1 MRVFLIASLVTLG
14 QSLLSDISNI
24 QKYKGFFP
32 KESVNQLFEELT
44 NEKVSKIFI
53 GKDYKEIVSIV
64 KLPEFDIYSDYHL
77 TNVDPII
84 VPKIVEKAIE
94 HHIDTSF
101 IDFTSASIFTNIQ
114 NIFGFGFQLLN
125 YVIPLFFLINLIRF
139 FSSGGSPMGPSPM
152 NMNQR
157 GPGTGGPGGFF
168 SRNNMNVKENVIQP
182 NVSLSSWAG
191 SPEVLE
197 ECREAISYLDNKEK
211 FKLLGAEMP
220 KGILLEGPPGTGKT
234 LLAKGIATET
244 NASFIS
250 ISGSEFVELFVG
262 IGASRVRELF
272 TNARNNRP
280 CVIFIDEIDAVGRQ
294 RGTGINMANDERE
307 QTLNQILYEM
317 DGFNNNENIL
327 VLAATNRKDVLDQAL
342 LRPGRFDRIIRVPL
356 PDKFSRE
363 KILDFYLKSRPVEK
377 SLDMNA
383 LAEITS
389 GFSGAQLKNLIN
401 EAAIMSAKK
410 GATCILEEDL
420 FNAFEKLIVGLV
432 KNNMEVSDATK
443 TRVAIHESGH
453 AFLTLVFKRYFELQ
467 KISIKATYN
476 GAGGYTLFTE
486 KPEIKE
492 GGLYTKDILKK
503 RLIITMGG
511 KAAENIYYGE
521 EFVSLGAVED
531 LRQANKLAQQMIGNY
546 GMGNKLE
553 VFFNENVNDG
563 DNPFLGRSL
572 STGSKYSEN
581 TKFMMDNETL
591 NLVVEAYNEAK
602 YILTDYKD
610 KVSEM
615 TELLKNKTTLN
626 LKDLSPITDD
636 LVIDIL

>member
-1 MRVFLIASLVTLG
+1 MHFLQIATLLSCLSLG
-14 QSLLSDISNI
+14 QTLFSDITNI
-24 QKYKGFFP
+24 QKYKSFFP
-32 KESVNQLFEELT
+32 KETINQLFEEIDT
-44 NEKVSKIFI
+44 NKITKIFI
-53 GKDYKEIVSIV
+53 DKDYKQLISSIDALDPDT
-64 KLPEFDIYSDYHL
+64 LPSYHL
-77 TNVDPII
+77 VKVDPIVVPQI
-84 VPKIVEKAIE
+84 VSKAVE

-101 IDFTSASIFTNIQ
+101 IDFVGQSIFTDLQ
-114 NIFGFGFQLLN
+114 NVFGFGLQSLN
-125 YVIPLFFLINLIRF
+125 YVIPLFVLVTILRSF
-139 FSSGGSPMGPSPM
+139 FSGPQPMGGPM

-157 GPGTGGPGGFF
+157 GPQGGGGGFF
-168 SRNNMNVKENVIQP
+168 SRMNNNNNNNMIQP

-197 ECREAISYLDNKEK
+197 ECKEVVSYLENKDK

-250 ISGSEFVELFVG
+250 ISASEFVEMFVG
-262 IGASRVRELF
+262 IGAARVRDLF

-317 DGFNNNENIL
+317 DGFNNNDGIL

-363 KILDFYLKSRPVEK
+363 KILDFYFNSRPIEK
-377 SLDMNA
+377 NIDINA

-410 GATCILEEDL
+410 GAEVILEVDL

-432 KNNMEVSDATK
+432 KNNNDVSYETK

-453 AFLTLVFKRYFELQ
+453 AFLALIYQKYFELQ

-476 GAGGYTLFTE
+476 GAGGYTIFTE

-503 RLIITMGG
+503 RLIVTMGG
-511 KAAENIYYGE
+511 KAAENIFYGE
-521 EFVSLGAVED
+521 DFVSVGAVQD
-531 LRQANKLAQQMIGNY
+531 LQQANKLAQQMIGNY
-546 GMGNKLE
+546 GMGKELE
-553 VFFNENVNDG
+553 VFFNENVND
-563 DNPFLGRSL
+563 DNNPFLGRSL
-572 STGSKYSEN
+572 SMGSKYSDSR
-581 TKFMMDNETL
+581 KFTMDNETL
-591 NLVVEAYNEAK
+591 SLVVEAYTEAK
-602 YILTDYKD
+602 VILTTYKEL
-610 KVSEM
+610 VEEM
-615 TELLKNKTTLN
+615 TDLLKNKTVLSP
-626 LKDLSPITDD
+626 KDLTAITDKM
-636 LVIDIL
+636 IFEN

>member
-14 QSLLSDISNI
+14 KCLLTDISNI

-32 KESVNQLFEELT
+32 KESVNQLFDELT

-53 GKDYKEIVSIV
+53 GRDYKEIVSIV
-64 KLPEFDIYSDYHL
+64 KLPEFDMYSDYHL
-77 TNVDPII
+77 ANVDPII

-101 IDFTSASIFTNIQ
+101 IDFTSTSIFTNIQ

-125 YVIPLFFLINLIRF
+125 YVVPIFLLVTILRSFF
-139 FSSGGSPMGPSPM
+139 SGGSPMGGPSPM

-157 GPGTGGPGGFF
+157 GPGSGGFF
-168 SRNNMNVKENVIQP
+168 SRNNMNEKDNVIQP

-262 IGASRVRELF
+262 IGASRVRDLF
-272 TNARNNRP
+272 SNARNNRP

-317 DGFNNNENIL
+317 DGFNDNENIL

-377 SLDMNA
+377 TLDINA

-410 GATCILEEDL
+410 GAICILEEDL

-432 KNNMEVSDATK
+432 KNNGDVSDATK

-453 AFLTLVFKRYFELQ
+453 AFLTLVFKNYFELQ

-486 KPEIKE
+486 KAEIKE

-503 RLIITMGG
+503 RLIVTMGG

-581 TKFMMDNETL
+581 TKIMMDNETL
-591 NLVVEAYNEAK
+591 SLVVEAYNEAK
-602 YILTDYKD
+602 SILMKYKD

-626 LKDLSPITDD
+626 LKDLSPIIDD

>member
-14 QSLLSDISNI
+14 QSLLSDVSNI

-53 GKDYKEIVSIV
+53 GKDYKQIVSLT
-64 KLPEFDIYSDYHL
+64 KLPELDLYSDYHL

-84 VPKIVEKAIE
+84 VPKIVEKAVE

-101 IDFTSASIFTNIQ
+101 IDFTSASVFTDIQ

-125 YVIPLFFLINLIRF
+125 YVIPLFFLVSLIRLF
-139 FSSGGSPMGPSPM
+139 FSGGSPLGGPSPM

-157 GPGTGGPGGFF
+157 GPGAGGFF
-168 SRNNMNVKENVIQP
+168 SRNNMNVKDNVIQP

-272 TNARNNRP
+272 SNARNNRP

-317 DGFNNNENIL
+317 DGFNDNKNIL

-377 SLDMNA
+377 SLDINA

-410 GATCILEEDL
+410 GAICILEEDL

-432 KNNMEVSDATK
+432 KNNMEASDATK

-453 AFLTLVFKRYFELQ
+453 AFLTLVFKQYFELQ

-503 RLIITMGG
+503 RLIVTMGG

-581 TKFMMDNETL
+581 TKIMMDNETL
-591 NLVVEAYNEAK
+591 SLVIEAYNEAK
-602 YILTDYKD
+602 SILTDYKD
-610 KVSEM
+610 KVSKI

-626 LKDLSPITDD
+626 LKDLSPIIDD
-636 LVIDIL
+636 LVFISNY

>member
-1 MRVFLIASLVTLG
+1 MRLFLITCLFNLG
-14 QSLLSDISNI
+14 HSLLSDVSNI

-53 GKDYKEIVSIV
+53 DKDYKQIVSLT
-64 KLPEFDIYSDYHL
+64 KLPELDLYSDYHL
-77 TNVDPII
+77 ANVDPII

-101 IDFTSASIFTNIQ
+101 IEFSAGSFLMNIQ
-114 NIFGFGFQLLN
+114 NVFGFGFQLLN
-125 YVIPLFFLINLIRF
+125 YVVPIFLLVTILSSFF
-139 FSSGGSPMGPSPM
+139 SGGSQMGGPSPM

-157 GPGTGGPGGFF
+157 GAGAGGFF
-168 SRNNMNVKENVIQP
+168 SRNNMNVKNDNMIQP

-197 ECREAISYLDNKEK
+197 ECREVISYLDNKEK

-262 IGASRVRELF
+262 IGASRVRDLF
-272 TNARNNRP
+272 SNARNNRP

-317 DGFNNNENIL
+317 DGFNDNENIL

-356 PDKFSRE
+356 PDKYSRE

-377 SLDMNA
+377 TLDMNA

-389 GFSGAQLKNLIN
+389 GFSGAQLKNLVN

-432 KNNMEVSDATK
+432 KNNMDVSDATK

-453 AFLTLVFKRYFELQ
+453 AFLTLVFQKYFELQ

-476 GAGGYTLFTE
+476 GAGGYTLFSE

-511 KAAENIYYGE
+511 KAAEHIYYGE
-521 EFVSLGAVED
+521 DFVSLGAVED

-546 GMGNKLE
+546 GMGDKLE
-553 VFFNENVNDG
+553 VFFNENVND
-563 DNPFLGRSL
+563 DNNPFLGRSL
-572 STGSKYSEN
+572 SMGSKYSDN

-591 NLVVEAYNEAK
+591 NLVIDAYNEAK
-602 YILTDYKD
+602 CILTEHND
-610 KVSEM
+610 VVIEM
-615 TELLKNKTTLN
+615 AELLKNKTTLN
-626 LKDLSPITDD
+626 LKDLSHITDE
-636 LVIDIL
+636 LVVYL

>member
-14 QSLLSDISNI
+14 KCLLTDISNI

-32 KESVNQLFEELT
+32 KESVNQLFDELT
-44 NEKVSKIFI
+44 NEKVSRIFI
-53 GKDYKEIVSIV
+53 GRDYKEIVSIV
-64 KLPEFDIYSDYHL
+64 KLPEFDMYSDYHL
-77 TNVDPII
+77 ANVDPII

-101 IDFTSASIFTNIQ
+101 IDFTSTSIFTNIQ

-125 YVIPLFFLINLIRF
+125 YVVPIFLLVTILRSFF
-139 FSSGGSPMGPSPM
+139 SGGSPLGGPSPM

-157 GPGTGGPGGFF
+157 GPGSGGFF
-168 SRNNMNVKENVIQP
+168 SRNNMNEKDNVIQP

-262 IGASRVRELF
+262 IGASRVRDLF
-272 TNARNNRP
+272 SNARNNRP

-317 DGFNNNENIL
+317 DGFNDNENIL

-377 SLDMNA
+377 TLDINA

-410 GATCILEEDL
+410 GAICILEEDL

-432 KNNMEVSDATK
+432 KNNGDVSDATK

-453 AFLTLVFKRYFELQ
+453 AFLTLVFKNYFELQ

-486 KPEIKE
+486 KAEIKD

-503 RLIITMGG
+503 RLIVTMGG

-581 TKFMMDNETL
+581 TKIMMDNETL
-591 NLVVEAYNEAK
+591 SLVVEAYNEAK
-602 YILTDYKD
+602 TILMEYKD

-626 LKDLSPITDD
+626 LKDLSPIIDD